1 MVQLRNL
8 HGPTDSSS
16 TEFVGKCGFRIDK
29 GTKPWWWCDICWC
42 HGWKRPL
49 IVHSSRRSPEELI
62 SPTYSSHG
70 GMLSPSGDSAR
81 SLRPAVWVREKLERV
96 STRQLL
102 GYPRMVKL
110 LCFVVIL
117 ETLGSQNEI
126 LETQLSRVWCDP
138 PRTCGWTLIFRVCCI
153 WAKA

>member
-1 MVQLRNL
+1 MLL
-8 HGPTDSSS
+8 SL
-16 TEFVGKCGFRIDK
+16 IDK
-29 GTKPWWWCDICWC
+29 GTTPWWWCDICWC

-110 LCFVVIL
+110 LCLCCYFGNTWLSKWNTRNAAVSSLVRPATDMWLNFNFSRLLHMGQSLSAGDGMLVI
-117 ETLGSQNEI
+117 SN
-126 LETQLSRVWCDP
+126 VWN
-138 PRTCGWTLIFRVCCI
+138 R
-153 WAKA
+153 